1 MFLSHSHTLEGP
13 NQFIKTSP
21 LVFINKGVDNKGVAF
36 IELDK
41 LIHPIRKWQKSFP
54 YSLFI
59 CRSAS

>member
-41 LIHPIRKWQKSFP
+41 
-54 YSLFI
+54 
-59 CRSAS
+59 